1 MNEENFCP
9 FRTVMRADGT
19 VVVMLGNGLASK
31 KEFDS
36 HEKAQEYI
44 DGKPWE
50 LLVVL
55 ACAVKGIEESKL
67 KEE

>member
-19 VVVMLGNGLASK
+19 VVIMLGNGLASK

-36 HEKAQEYI
+36 HEKAQVYI
-44 DGKPWE
+44 NEKPWE

-55 ACAVKGIEESKL
+55 MCAVKGINESTL
-67 KEE
+67 KGE